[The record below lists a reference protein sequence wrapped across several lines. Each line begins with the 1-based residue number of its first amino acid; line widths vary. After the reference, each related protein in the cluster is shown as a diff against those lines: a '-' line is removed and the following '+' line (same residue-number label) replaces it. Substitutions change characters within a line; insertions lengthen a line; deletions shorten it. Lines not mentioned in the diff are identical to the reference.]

1 MDFDDIDVPELA
13 DSDSDGEEAMSGYV
27 IVKGDKEVNVSDTVL
42 PSSSAG
48 QIDPCFMQ
56 SVLLDDEELD
66 DKICSVHFITVC

>member
-27 IVKGDKEVNVSDTVL
+27 IVKGDKEVNVNDAVL
-42 PSSSAG
+42 PSLSAS
-48 QIDPCFMQ
+48 QIDPYFMQ

>member
-13 DSDSDGEEAMSGYV
+13 DSDSDGEEAMSAYV
-27 IVKGDKEVNVSDTVL
+27 IVKGDKEVNVRSAVL
-42 PSSSAG
+42 PSSSAS